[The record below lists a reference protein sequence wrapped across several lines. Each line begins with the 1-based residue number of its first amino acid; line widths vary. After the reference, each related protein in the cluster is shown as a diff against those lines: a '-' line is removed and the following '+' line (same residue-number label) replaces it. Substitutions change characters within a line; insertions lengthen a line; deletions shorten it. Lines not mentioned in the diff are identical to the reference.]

1 MKRETRIVS
10 KICIWLLMVAIVA
23 GWLVLPVHA
32 AETEVT
38 IDLGREYTEAVFYVT
53 WENYEQAGTVK
64 LTSPSGKVYSKDK
77 TPDQVYEANG
87 EAIVN
92 VGKGEE
98 GTWTVVVSGDNIGTV
113 DVTVGELPNSLVISK
128 FAVTQN
134 ADGSVTADY
143 KITDSPDEIYVE
155 IFADTDSEGFDGT
168 CVYSEYMDKKGTA
181 SFDLNSLSSG
191 EYHFYIRVS
200 VDGIYQRAYGDGF
213 VSYQNPNDSQ
223 KVNGVKGGTY
233 NDGYYISW
241 TAAEDEA
248 YTVLVWDEAHN
259 LINEEAVGA
268 TDAYYGDYAED
279 TSKVYLAVVRTNES
293 CMYDLITADPAV
305 KVSADVTFDMD
316 LDMTKNSFINATVT
330 LDSNSTF
337 GRSENSGRRK
347 RIRHVSCE
355 SGRW

>member
-1 MKRETRIVS
+1 MIAVVG
-10 KICIWLLMVAIVA
+10 C
-23 GWLVLPVHA
+23 LVLPVHA

-38 IDLGREYTEAVFYVT
+38 IDLDYEYTEAVFYVT
-53 WENYEQAGTVK
+53 WENYEQAGTVT

-77 TPDQVYEANG
+77 TPDQVYESNG

-134 ADGSVTADY
+134 TDGSVTADY

-181 SFDLNSLSSG
+181 SFDLDSLSSG

-200 VDGIYQRAYGDGF
+200 VDGIYQRAYSDGF

-223 KVNGVKGGTY
+223 KVDGVKGGTY
-233 NDGYYISW
+233 NDGYYLS
-241 TAAEDEA
+241 
-248 YTVLVWDEAHN
+248 
-259 LINEEAVGA
+259 LIH
-268 TDAYYGDYAED
+268 
-279 TSKVYLAVVRTNES
+279 
-293 CMYDLITADPAV
+293 I
-305 KVSADVTFDMD
+305 
-316 LDMTKNSFINATVT
+316 
-330 LDSNSTF
+330 
-337 GRSENSGRRK
+337 
-347 RIRHVSCE
+347 
-355 SGRW
+355 